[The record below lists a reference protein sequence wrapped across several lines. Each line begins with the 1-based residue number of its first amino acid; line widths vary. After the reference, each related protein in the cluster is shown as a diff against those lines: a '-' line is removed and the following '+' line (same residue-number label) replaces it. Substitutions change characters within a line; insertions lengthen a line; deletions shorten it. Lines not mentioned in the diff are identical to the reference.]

1 MVNTANKD
9 INTTKSE
16 ENNFNLFDLVDLKGV
31 QKDLSLGI
39 AKAGKEQTKLELNDP
54 EIKVIGMAETNK
66 QLAKIWEYSYT
77 SIMFR
82 VGIIP
87 CLGKVRFFKQNAQ

>member
-39 AKAGKEQTKLELNDP
+39 AKAGKEQTKLESNDP
-54 EIKVIGMAETNK
+54 EIKVVGMAETNK
-66 QLAKIWEYSYT
+66 QLAKI
-77 SIMFR
+77 
-82 VGIIP
+82 
-87 CLGKVRFFKQNAQ
+87 